1 MSEKDH
7 ANEGRNE
14 QHNAPLRTTLKE
26 LLLQKDVWL
35 QGLSSEPGDNGA
47 DRTSGIDGVS
57 QSSGVSGS
65 SGVSAFSGASH
76 NSVELPEAVEPLQ
89 REISHLNGKLTQL
102 EKRLKNLEPIVET
115 LFQKGVESLKAD
127 SPCCAARLFETLL
140 SFEPDHL
147 KAQLNLSVACSQMGD
162 QKRAYHILESVL
174 HHYPD
179 NEIARENMK
188 ILSLK

>member
-47 DRTSGIDGVS
+47 DRTSGIDE
-57 QSSGVSGS
+57 VSGS
-65 SGVSAFSGASH
+65 SGVSAFSGSSH
-76 NSVELPEAVEPLQ
+76 DSVELPEAVEPLQ

-102 EKRLKNLEPIVET
+102 EKRLHHLEPIVET

-127 SPCCAARLFETLL
+127 CPCCAARLFETLL